1 MASGSMNPRK
11 KQRSKRALSPAAT
24 AAASNR
30 WERYW
35 FGSVAAVRPYLL
47 MKAFL
52 FMLAFDMWMVRLR
65 GGWRFGLDAFNVAH
79 FRWLDAVQPLPTA
92 ALYNGLVL
100 LVGILAFVCAVA
112 GANLL
117 ARVVLALA
125 YTYTWAQSMLDGYQH
140 HYFISLILIAFIFFP
155 PLTARRLY
163 QEQSQQRSASNPEI
177 QRVSAWAYVL
187 VAANISIVYAFTALA
202 KADGQTWNLVRGLLS
217 QRKIIIIETVEAWFV
232 GFGLSA
238 QAPWVL
244 AVQGIIALE
253 IILAAA
259 YLLTVR
265 QDEKPRRWLRIAA
278 WCAIVLAL
286 CFHGVGNEF
295 LVALHIGLFSYYM
308 IVFAFI
314 YFLPESILY
323 EIGRFAT
330 WPARRFGEISL
341 NLRAAQRSLSAKI
354 RITVTTIG
362 ALFIALLAARIGFTL
377 DLPGA
382 STAGLV
388 IAIVLVSVSL
398 IALGLR
404 RCEEIERYVLAA
416 GLATVMMWIA
426 VAHSTVRTDY
436 YRMLTDHNESKGNH
450 EAAKRFETKAKLYAS
465 KDWWYSSVGK

>member
-1 MASGSMNPRK
+1 MKPVK
-11 KQRSKRALSPAAT
+11 KQKKGRPASPAAKVS
-24 AAASNR
+24 ASNR

-35 FGSVAAVRPYLL
+35 FDSVAAIRPYLL
-47 MKAFL
+47 MKAML
-52 FMLAFDMWMVRLR
+52 FMLAFDLWMVRLP

-100 LVGILAFVCAVA
+100 LVGILAFVCAVV
-112 GANLL
+112 GANLW
-117 ARVVLALA
+117 ARVILALA

-140 HYFISLILIAFIFFP
+140 HYFTSWILLAFIFFP
-155 PLTARRLY
+155 PLNARRLY
-163 QEQSQQRSASNPEI
+163 QSQAGSASNPEI
-177 QRVSAWAYVL
+177 RRVSAWAYVL
-187 VAANISIVYAFTALA
+187 LAANISIVYGFTALA
-202 KADGQTWNLVRGLLS
+202 KADGETWKLVRDLLS
-217 QRKIIIIETVEAWFV
+217 QRKVIIIETVEAWFV

-238 QAPWVL
+238 QWPWVL
-244 AVQGIIALE
+244 AVRGIIAVE

-259 YLLTVR
+259 YLLAVR
-265 QDEKPRRWLRIAA
+265 QDEKPRRWLRIAG

-286 CFHGVGNEF
+286 CFHAVGNEF
-295 LVALHIGLFSYYM
+295 LLSLRIGLFSYYM

-330 WPARRFGEISL
+330 WPARRFGEIWL
-341 NLRAAQRSLSAKI
+341 NLRAAHRTVSAKV
-354 RITVTTIG
+354 RISVTTIG
-362 ALFIALLAARIGFTL
+362 AFSVGLVAARIGFTL

-382 STAGLV
+382 STVGLL
-388 IAIVLVSVSL
+388 IAIVLAGVSL
-398 IALGLR
+398 TALVLR
-404 RCEEIERYVLAA
+404 RCEEIERYVLAT

-450 EAAKRFETKAKLYAS
+450 EAAKRFETKAKLYAA
-465 KDWWYSSVGK
+465 KDWWSSSVGK